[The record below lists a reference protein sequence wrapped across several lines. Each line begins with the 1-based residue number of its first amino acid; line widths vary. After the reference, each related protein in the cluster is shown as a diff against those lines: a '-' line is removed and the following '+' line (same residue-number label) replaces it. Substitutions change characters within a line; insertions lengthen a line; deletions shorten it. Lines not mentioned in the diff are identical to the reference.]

1 MAHDSPPDDGS
12 QPHPASDRMPRF
24 VAGGRVSLAALR
36 EQIEDQFVAETA
48 SRSDIL
54 LDASDESA
62 RRDLVREVADYVLA
76 VEGIRL
82 ARADRL
88 ALLDILYTDLFHFGP
103 LAAYLSDA
111 TVTELTIDGPERVHV
126 RRGAGEPVAVESYF
140 EDESHLERLVECALS
155 TAGAQFDESEPFLE
169 VGTVMVGRPVRL
181 TIAAPPASPVLH
193 VEIRLHPAQVVSLA
207 DQVAASVL
215 DEAASRLLQAI
226 LAARHGLIIAGDAGS
241 GKTMFLESLLPYLP
255 EGGAVVERSAE
266 LRLPGGTRPF
276 PFRRLVALPPA
287 TFGEQ
292 IAAALELN
300 PAWLVLDEVRFDEA
314 QAMWQALTV
323 EHAPHDLWA
332 LRGATD
338 PLRLRTAFGMSVRRA
353 QPGID
358 QGLIHDAL
366 LEHLPFVALLARR
379 DRQIRLI
386 GIGEWQREMD
396 QADSITLRMLWPA
409 SDAEPVH
416 PVDWSLG

>member
-1 MAHDSPPDDGS
+1 MTHDSPPDNGN
-12 QPHPASDRMPRF
+12 QPDPTPERMPRF

-54 LDASDESA
+54 LDTSDESA
-62 RRDLVREVADYVLA
+62 RRDLIREVADYVLA

-88 ALLDILYTDLFHFGP
+88 ALLDILYTDLFRFGP

-126 RRGAGEPVAVESYF
+126 RHGAGDPVAVESYF
-140 EDESHLERLVECALS
+140 EDGLHLARLVQCALS
-155 TAGAQFDESEPFLE
+155 TAGAQLDESEPFLE
-169 VGTVMVGRPVRL
+169 VGTLMAGRPARL
-181 TIAAPPASPVLH
+181 TVAAPPASPVLH
-193 VEIRLHPAQVVSLA
+193 VEIRLHPAQAVSLA
-207 DQVAASVL
+207 DQVTAGVL
-215 DEAASRLLQAI
+215 DASASRLLQAI

-241 GKTMFLESLLPYLP
+241 GKTMLLESLLPCLP

-266 LRLPGGTRPF
+266 LRLPGGTQ

-287 TFGEQ
+287 TFVGQ
-292 IAAALELN
+292 ITAALEQN

-314 QAMWQALTV
+314 QAMWQALADD
-323 EHAPHDLWA
+323 HAPHDLWA

-353 QPGID
+353 QPGIE
-358 QGLIHDAL
+358 QGLIHSAL
-366 LEHLPFVALLARR
+366 LERLPFVALLARR
-379 DRQIRLI
+379 DRQVRLI
-386 GIGEWQREMD
+386 GIGEWQREVD
-396 QADSITLRMLWPA
+396 QADSIALRMLWPT
-409 SDAEPVH
+409 SDAQPVH
-416 PVDWSLG
+416 PVDWSPG